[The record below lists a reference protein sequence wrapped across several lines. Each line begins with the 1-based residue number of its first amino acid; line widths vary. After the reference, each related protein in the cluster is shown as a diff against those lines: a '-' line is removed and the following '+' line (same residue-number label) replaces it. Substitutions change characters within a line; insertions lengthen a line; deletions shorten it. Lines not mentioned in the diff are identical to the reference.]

1 MSAPQKPPM
10 VAAQHITRAKQELA
24 AGDHTAAQTH
34 ALIAIAELMAT
45 NMTDVMTD
53 VILDATTRGAVAA
66 TEALGTILSVTNPTR
81 TLCGARGDSGAACE
95 RAPGHTGRHENGQTW
110 WTH

>member
-10 VAAQHITRAKQELA
+10 VAGDHIVRAKAELA
-24 AGDHTAAQTH
+24 AGEYRPAMAH
-34 ALIAIAELMAT
+34 ALVAIAELMAT

-53 VILDATTRGAVAA
+53 IILDATTRGAVAA